1 MARAIPRHAQGGKAG
16 QPLGTAQQRLAR
28 AGDGQASRPSAQA
41 TLLRHRFPSLETMLV
56 YRLCERVRSPVLG
69 LHVGVSDGAAASGV
83 PLLQEV
89 LIPPWSTMIGCV
101 RELDKPAKFMGWIV
115 RIQNMD
121 F

>member
-1 MARAIPRHAQGGKAG
+1 
-16 QPLGTAQQRLAR
+16 
-28 AGDGQASRPSAQA
+28 
-41 TLLRHRFPSLETMLV
+41 MLV
-56 YRLCERVRSPVLG
+56 YRLCERARSLVLG